1 MLRCETSK
9 SDITTTR
16 TTKKNVLPPRSSLS
30 EEILKAVHEGASQI
44 SSSNC
49 RVCLVKEPLLVTV
62 GYLASSLFVLQHLD
76 NTNHTEAGRGGGRG
90 AGGGGGRGRGGA
102 GGERQ

>member
-9 SDITTTR
+9 SDISTTR

-30 EEILKAVHEGASQI
+30 EEILKAVHEGASLI

-49 RVCLVKEPLLVTV
+49 RVCLVKEPLLVPV
-62 GYLASSLFVLQHLD
+62 GNLASSLFVLQHID
-76 NTNHTEAGRGGGRG
+76 NTNQTEADHSESHNAHGDD
-90 AGGGGGRGRGGA
+90 
-102 GGERQ
+102 ERSRIYT